1 MLEIL
6 QSKLEELKYL
16 KDNASNW
23 EYYLGQYNLCL
34 ELLNTLQEQEF
45 EFIEMADEILNNKYI
60 QTDEELPF

>member
-6 QSKLEELKYL
+6 QSKLEELNYL

-34 ELLNTLQEQEF
+34 ELLDTVQQQEF
-45 EFIEMADEILNNKYI
+45 EIIEMADEILNNKYR

>member
-16 KDNASNW
+16 KNNASNW

>member
-6 QSKLEELKYL
+6 QTKLEELKYL